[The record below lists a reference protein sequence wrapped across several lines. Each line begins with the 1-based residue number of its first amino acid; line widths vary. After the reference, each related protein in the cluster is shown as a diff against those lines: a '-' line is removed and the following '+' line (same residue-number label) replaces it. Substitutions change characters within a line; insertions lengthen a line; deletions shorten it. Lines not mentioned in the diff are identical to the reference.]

1 MKNLSDIL
9 VNRKVIAEYESK
21 YNGHMQVV
29 SDLAWGVHIQAD
41 GLTQTAGVV
50 KNMWKSFFK
59 QAKNFCEVKSC
70 LILGLGGG
78 TVAKLIRKRY
88 PEVEVTGVDIEPVFV
103 EWGEK
108 YFGMKDLKIETIVK
122 DAYEFV
128 QSNKQHFDLII
139 IDIYQGREYPLKFE
153 EEKFLKN
160 ILRLLS
166 EDGAAVFNR
175 LYFGDKRPD
184 AMRFLEK
191 LEKVFSQVEPIYPE
205 ANVMFVCKK

>member
-9 VNRKVIAEYESK
+9 VNRKIIAEYESK

-59 QAKNFCEVKSC
+59 QANNFGEVKSC

-108 YFGMKDLKIETIVK
+108 YFGMKELKIKTIVK
-122 DAYEFV
+122 DAYKFV

-184 AMRFLEK
+184 AMRFLKK
-191 LEKVFSQVEPIYPE
+191 LEKVFGQVKPIYPE